1 MSVSSASC
9 MYAIQAA
16 LLIHGVPTLIYKND
30 QKMKK
35 QLELVSNSAA
45 NFCKP
50 DKTQQFE
57 NYLKT
62 VSNLSIDMQA
72 RTQLFQ
78 YSIAI
83 HFACYSLFENLPDAS
98 GSTLIWKN
106 FKQFEMNDV
115 MDDPTQVSC

>member
-1 MSVSSASC
+1 
-9 MYAIQAA
+9 MYMIQAA

-35 QLELVSNSAA
+35 QLEVVSNSAA
-45 NFCKP
+45 NFCKS
-50 DKTQQFE
+50 DKPQQFE

-72 RTQLFQ
+72 RTRLFQ

-98 GSTLIWKN
+98 GSTLIWKE

-115 MDDPTQVSC
+115 MDDPTQDSC